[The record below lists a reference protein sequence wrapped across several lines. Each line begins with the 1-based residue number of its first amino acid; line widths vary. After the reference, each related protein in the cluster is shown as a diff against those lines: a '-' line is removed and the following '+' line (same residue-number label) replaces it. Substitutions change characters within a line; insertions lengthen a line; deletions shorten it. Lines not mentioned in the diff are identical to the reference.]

1 MNEFLLNDGTINS
14 YGFVVL
20 TEGINLSRFIKN
32 PVMFYNHRKDKGVIG
47 RWENLRIENGKLYG
61 TPVFDD
67 KHEPGKTIKEK
78 VESGFLKGASM
89 GIDVL
94 AMEDINGVKTAV
106 KCELVEVSVC
116 DIPSNENA
124 LQLYFNDKPVSDWP
138 TYMQLAL
145 NEGTSRTILKPVM
158 EVLGVACTSTIQDV
172 VSAISRLKDEKLG
185 VPETNTLLQSAY
197 AEGYITE
204 TDLNFYK
211 SAFQGKADELVVFLK
226 NKKAE
231 YETKLSKEYEEV
243 SLILRNKVRGFSLDI
258 INGRLKELAMK
269 DMETFKELVRK
280 MPTPLK
286 PSSVLGLDGKRSVQ
300 TGQKQKEDWTLE
312 DYRKN
317 APQELAQNPNLFKE
331 LLEKEEYKY

>member
-20 TEGINLSRFIKN
+20 TEGINLSRFRKN
-32 PVMFYNHRKDKGVIG
+32 PVMFYNHRKDSGVIG

-124 LQLYFNDKPVSDWP
+124 LQLYFNDNPVSDWP

-172 VSAISRLKDEKLG
+172 VSAILRLKDEKLG

-317 APQELAQNPNLFKE
+317 APQELAQNPKLFKE

>member
-20 TEGINLSRFIKN
+20 TEGINLSRFRKN
-32 PVMFYNHRKDKGVIG
+32 PVMFYNHRKDSGVIG

-300 TGQKQKEDWTLE
+300 TGQKQKEHWTLE

-317 APQELAQNPNLFKE
+317 APQELAQNPKLFKE